1 MIFERLVRT
10 CGIGTAACVLT
21 MLLSGIAVAADL
33 PEPTGDEIL
42 TVDGAVSVS
51 NRTGEA
57 VFDHAMLAEI
67 DTHQFTTNNPWDETV
82 STFEGIRLSSL
93 MAALGVDAG
102 AELLVVAAL
111 DGYVAEV
118 PIADFDRFEPILAW
132 SRDGE
137 RMTVRDKGPL
147 WLVYPYDS
155 DEELTGEVYSARSV
169 WQIERITVE

>member
-1 MIFERLVRT
+1 VFAA
-10 CGIGTAACVLT
+10 GTV
-21 MLLSGIAVAADL
+21 GAADL
-33 PEPTGDEIL
+33 SEPSGEEIL
-42 TVDGAVSVS
+42 IVDGAVSVS
-51 NRTGEA
+51 NRGGEA
-57 VFDHAMLAEI
+57 VFDHAMLADI

-82 STFEGIRLSSL
+82 STFEGVRLSNL
-93 MAALGVDAG
+93 MTALGVGAD
-102 AELLVVAAL
+102 AELIVVAAL

-118 PIADFDRFEPILAW
+118 PISDFARFEPILAW

-155 DEELTGEVYSARSV
+155 DDELTGEVYSARSV

>member
-1 MIFERLVRT
+1 MIYDRILRASKF
-10 CGIGTAACVLT
+10 GAAIVALA
-21 MLLSGIAVAADL
+21 LLSTGVAMAADL
-33 PEPTGDEIL
+33 PEPAGDEIL

-51 NRTGEA
+51 NRAGEA

-111 DGYVAEV
+111 DGPAPE
-118 PIADFDRFEPILAW
+118 
-132 SRDGE
+132 
-137 RMTVRDKGPL
+137 
-147 WLVYPYDS
+147 
-155 DEELTGEVYSARSV
+155 
-169 WQIERITVE
+169 